1 MLSEEIASVV
11 QSHQNRLKPLQLD
24 IAMIEDYYI
33 GRHSMNEAK
42 DTITPYE
49 ALNYSE
55 EMGELLEVNVTLK
68 RGMERIGFVSL
79 YPLSILKEYI
89 EVVSSYLMKILDL

>member
-1 MLSEEIASVV
+1 M
-11 QSHQNRLKPLQLD
+11 QLD
-24 IAMIEDYYI
+24 IAMIENYCI

-55 EMGELLEVNVTLK
+55 EMGELLEVNVSLK

-79 YPLSILKEYI
+79 YPLSVLKEYV
-89 EVVSSYLMKILDL
+89 EVVSSYLTKILYL

>member
-1 MLSEEIASVV
+1 M
-11 QSHQNRLKPLQLD
+11 QLD
-24 IAMIEDYYI
+24 IAMIENYCI

-55 EMGELLEVNVTLK
+55 DMGELLEVNVNLN

-79 YPLSILKEYI
+79 YPLSVLKEYV
-89 EVVSSYLMKILDL
+89 EVVSSYLMKILYL

>member
-1 MLSEEIASVV
+1 
-11 QSHQNRLKPLQLD
+11 
-24 IAMIEDYYI
+24 MIEDYCI

-42 DTITPYE
+42 NTITPYE

-55 EMGELLEVNVTLK
+55 DMGDLLEVNVSLK

-79 YPLSILKEYI
+79 YPLSVLKEYV
-89 EVVSSYLMKILDL
+89 EVVCSHLMKII